1 MEALADRLARPLQ
14 GRSAVVAGAPGPA
27 TAAVARRLL
36 ADGAAV
42 LTTAPDE
49 EAALALEAELGDG
62 GGAAYAIV
70 ADPWR
75 ARDMDAVFGEALR
88 VFGGVDVAVAIATAP
103 PAPAASDP
111 FALDDA
117 AFERALLAA
126 LRPAFAGAQRA
137 ARLMAGR
144 GQGGSVVLV
153 ADLPAPGDNR
163 ADLTSAVARGAL
175 EALARG
181 MAAAAGGRG
190 VRVNLVRATLGA
202 DTPLGRPATGEMAP
216 PLGAPATT
224 ADVAAAVAFLAS
236 ARASYVSGAVLPVDG
251 GLEAL
256 R

>member
-1 MEALADRLARPLQ
+1 METLPDRPARPLR
-14 GRSAVVAGAPGPA
+14 GHSAVVTGAPGVVA
-27 TAAVARRLL
+27 AAVVRRLL

-42 LTTAPDE
+42 LTTAPDD
-49 EAALALEAELGDG
+49 EAALALEADLAAEG
-62 GGAAYAIV
+62 GVAYAIV
-70 ADPWR
+70 ADPSR

-153 ADLPAPGDNR
+153 AALPAPAGAR
-163 ADLTSAVARGAL
+163 PELADAAAIGAL

-190 VRVNLVRATLGA
+190 VRVNLVRAALAG
-202 DTPLGRPATGEMAP
+202 GEIAP
-216 PLGAPATT
+216 PLGAPATA

-236 ARASYVSGAVLPVDG
+236 PRASYVSGAVLPVDG
-251 GLEAL
+251 GLES
-256 R
+256 RR

>member
-1 MEALADRLARPLQ
+1 MEALADRPERPLQ
-14 GRSAVVAGAPGPA
+14 GRSAVVTGGAGPV

-42 LTTAPDE
+42 LTTAPDD
-49 EAALALEAELGDG
+49 EAALALETDLAAE

-70 ADPWR
+70 ADPSR

-88 VFGGVDVAVAIATAP
+88 VFGGIDVVVAVAP
-103 PAPAASDP
+103 PPAASDP

-117 AFERALLAA
+117 GFERALLAA

-153 ADLPAPGDNR
+153 ADLPAPGGAR
-163 ADLTSAVARGAL
+163 PGLTSAVALGAL
-175 EALARG
+175 EALVHS
-181 MAAAAGGRG
+181 MAVAAGGRG
-190 VRVNLVRATLGA
+190 VRVNLVRAAL
-202 DTPLGRPATGEMAP
+202 ATAEVAP
-216 PLGAPATT
+216 PLGAPATA

-236 ARASYVSGAVLPVDG
+236 PRASYVSGAVLPVDG
-251 GLEAL
+251 GLASL

>member
-1 MEALADRLARPLQ
+1 MEALPDRLARPLQ
-14 GRSAVVAGAPGPA
+14 GRNAVVAGAPGPV
-27 TAAVARRLL
+27 TGAVARRLL
-36 ADGAAV
+36 ADGAAL
-42 LTTAPDE
+42 LTTAPDD
-49 EAALALEAELGDG
+49 EAALALEADLAAE

-70 ADPWR
+70 ADPSR

-88 VFGGVDVAVAIATAP
+88 VFGGVDVAVALATAP
-103 PAPAASDP
+103 PAAAAGDP

-153 ADLPAPGDNR
+153 ADLPVPGG
-163 ADLTSAVARGAL
+163 ARPGLNDAAAIGAL

-190 VRVNLVRATLGA
+190 VRVNLVRAAL
-202 DTPLGRPATGEMAP
+202 ATGEVAP
-216 PLGAPATT
+216 PLGAPATA

-236 ARASYVSGAVLPVDG
+236 PRASYVSGAVLPVDG
-251 GLEAL
+251 GLESL

>member
-1 MEALADRLARPLQ
+1 MEALADRPARPLQ
-14 GRSAVVAGAPGPA
+14 GRTAVVAGGPGPV
-27 TAAVARRLL
+27 TTAVARRLL

-42 LTTAPDE
+42 LTTAPDD
-49 EAALALEAELGDG
+49 EAALALEADFAVE

-70 ADPWR
+70 ADPSR

-88 VFGGVDVAVAIATAP
+88 VFGGVDVAVAVATAP
-103 PAPAASDP
+103 PSPAASDP

-117 AFERALLAA
+117 AFERALVAA

-144 GQGGSVVLV
+144 GRGGSVVLV
-153 ADLPAPGDNR
+153 ADLPAPGGAR
-163 ADLTSAVARGAL
+163 PGLTSAVATGAL

-190 VRVNLVRATLGA
+190 VRVNLVRAALA
-202 DTPLGRPATGEMAP
+202 SGEVAP
-216 PLGAPATT
+216 PLGTPATA

-236 ARASYVSGAVLPVDG
+236 PRASYVSGAVLPVDG
-251 GLEAL
+251 GLEGL

>member
-1 MEALADRLARPLQ
+1 MEALPDRLARPLQ
-14 GRSAVVAGAPGPA
+14 GRNAVVTGGPGPV
-27 TAAVARRLL
+27 TAAIARRML

-42 LTTAPDE
+42 LTTAPDDD
-49 EAALALEAELGDG
+49 AALALEAELGDG

-70 ADPWR
+70 ADPSR

-88 VFGGVDVAVAIATAP
+88 VFGGVDVAVAVATAP

-153 ADLPAPGDNR
+153 ADLSAPGG
-163 ADLTSAVARGAL
+163 APPGLTSAVATGAL

-190 VRVNLVRATLGA
+190 VRVNLVRAVHGG
-202 DTPLGRPATGEMAP
+202 DTPLGVTATGEIAP
-216 PLGAPATT
+216 PLGAPATA

-236 ARASYVSGAVLPVDG
+236 PRASYVSGAVLPVDG
-251 GLEAL
+251 GLECL

>member
-1 MEALADRLARPLQ
+1 MEALPDVLARPLQ
-14 GRSAVVAGAPGPA
+14 GRSAVVTGAPGVV
-27 TAAVARRLL
+27 TAAIARRLL

-42 LTTAPDE
+42 LATAADD
-49 EAALALEAELGDG
+49 EAALALEADLAAE

-70 ADPWR
+70 ADPSR

-144 GQGGSVVLV
+144 GQGGSVVVV
-153 ADLPAPGDNR
+153 ADLPAAGG
-163 ADLTSAVARGAL
+163 ARPELAGAAAIGAL
-175 EALARG
+175 EALARA
-181 MAAAAGGRG
+181 MAAAAGVRG
-190 VRVNLVRATLGA
+190 VRVNLVRTALA
-202 DTPLGRPATGEMAP
+202 SGEIAP
-216 PLGAPATT
+216 PLGAPATA

-236 ARASYVSGAVLPVDG
+236 PRASYVSGAVLPVDG
-251 GLEAL
+251 GLESL

>member
-1 MEALADRLARPLQ
+1 MEVLADRPERPLQ
-14 GRSAVVAGAPGPA
+14 GRSAVVTGGAGPV

-42 LTTAPDE
+42 LTTAPDD
-49 EAALALEAELGDG
+49 EAALALETDLAAE

-70 ADPWR
+70 ADPSR

-88 VFGGVDVAVAIATAP
+88 VFGGIDVVVAVATAP
-103 PAPAASDP
+103 PPAASDP

-117 AFERALLAA
+117 GFERALLVA

-153 ADLPAPGDNR
+153 ADLSAPGG
-163 ADLTSAVARGAL
+163 APPGLTSAVALGAL
-175 EALARG
+175 EALVHS
-181 MAAAAGGRG
+181 MAVAAGDRG
-190 VRVNLVRATLGA
+190 VRVNLVRAAL
-202 DTPLGRPATGEMAP
+202 ATAEVAP
-216 PLGAPATT
+216 PLGAPATA

-236 ARASYVSGAVLPVDG
+236 PRASYVSGAVLPVDG
-251 GLEAL
+251 GLASL

>member
-1 MEALADRLARPLQ
+1 MEALTENARRLLQ
-14 GRSAVVAGAPGPA
+14 GRSAVVAGGPGPVP
-27 TAAVARRLL
+27 AAVARRLL

-42 LTTAPDE
+42 LTTAPDD
-49 EAALALEAELGDG
+49 EAALALETELADG
-62 GGAAYAIV
+62 GGTAYAMA
-70 ADPWR
+70 ADPSR

-88 VFGGVDVAVAIATAP
+88 VFGGVDVAVAVATAP
-103 PAPAASDP
+103 ASAAATDP
-111 FALDDA
+111 FAVDDA

-126 LRPAFAGAQRA
+126 LRPAFAVAQRA

-153 ADLPAPGDNR
+153 TDLPAAGG
-163 ADLTSAVARGAL
+163 AHAGLTSAVATGAL

-190 VRVNLVRATLGA
+190 VRVNLVRAALGA
-202 DTPLGRPATGEMAP
+202 DAPLDVPLTGEVAP
-216 PLGAPATT
+216 PLGAPATA

-236 ARASYVSGAVLPVDG
+236 PRASYVSGAVLPVDG
-251 GLEAL
+251 GLESL